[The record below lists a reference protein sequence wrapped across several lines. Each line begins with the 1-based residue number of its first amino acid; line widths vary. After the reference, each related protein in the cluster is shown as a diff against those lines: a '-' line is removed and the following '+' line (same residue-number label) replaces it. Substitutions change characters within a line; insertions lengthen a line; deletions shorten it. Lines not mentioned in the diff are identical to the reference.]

1 MLTRR
6 VFLPTLTSPLAAP
19 FAAMLMPALPARAQ
33 HRAAPPPP
41 LALPAGMSPL
51 RDGAYRVAFLVGQS
65 GLQAGMAPT
74 LAEIGRR
81 LAAAH
86 AQGSGRITIEG
97 HASGPVA
104 DASAARRVSLAR
116 ATAVRD
122 ALVAGGLEETRIDVR
137 ALGRTNAALDAA
149 DILPPGAVRAG
160 ERRPGRS

>member
-6 VFLPTLTSPLAAP
+6 VLLAALTAPLAVP
-19 FAAMLMPALPARAQ
+19 LLPALPAAAQ

-81 LAAAH
+81 LAVAH

-97 HASGPVA
+97 HASGPTA
-104 DASAARRVSLAR
+104 DASTARRISLAR
-116 ATAVRD
+116 ANAVRD

>member
-1 MLTRR
+1 MPPRR
-6 VFLPTLTSPLAAP
+6 ALLAALSAP
-19 FAAMLMPALPARAQ
+19 FLPALPAAAQ

-65 GLQAGMAPT
+65 TLQPGMAPT

-97 HASGPVA
+97 HASGPAA
-104 DASAARRVSLAR
+104 DASTARRISLAR
-116 ATAVRD
+116 AQAVRD
-122 ALVAGGLEETRIDVR
+122 ALVAGGLDETRIDVR
-137 ALGRTNAALDAA
+137 ALGRTSAALDAA
-149 DILPPGAVRAG
+149 DILPPGAARAG
-160 ERRPGRS
+160 ERRSGGS